1 MKGILKQKKRYTD
14 QDVTDAL
21 IFAENKGIGYW
32 DISVVYIYRFTSSM
46 SNKECIQIIER
57 ELNNRGY
64 SLFERSE

>member
-21 IFAENKGIGYW
+21 IYAESKGIGYW
-32 DISVVYIYRFTSSM
+32 DLSTVYIYRFTSSM

-57 ELNNRGY
+57 ELNNKGY
-64 SLFERSE
+64 SLF